1 MHFRPPPAAACEPV
15 CLILQLRQTMPS
27 ASVSPG
33 RQSSRKTRQCCAVP
47 QSPTAQSRSLTAT
60 ASRSSCIRRG
70 CARRRNRSYSTSAG
84 SITPS
89 CSPPKT
95 DTQAQCTLRFPLH
108 RDIRNLSLESSRRE
122 IDDGIFSLYQIF
134 LSDISDYRFY

>member
-1 MHFRPPPAAACEPV
+1 MRQGYQTGLRTPEEQVVQHFC
-15 CLILQLRQTMPS
+15 
-27 ASVSPG
+27 
-33 RQSSRKTRQCCAVP
+33 RKYHAVL
-47 QSPTAQSRSLTAT
+47 LT
-60 ASRSSCIRRG
+60 SQ
-70 CARRRNRSYSTSAG
+70 
-84 SITPS
+84 
-89 CSPPKT
+89 T